1 MVWYGKFKNN
11 EKDLLPNFAAEVQ
24 KEQTWLALL
33 FKKLQDERQPGWV
46 ARQKVRGLF
55 SGPPSNTSCLQR
67 AVSLHEE
74 RVTIKREREESVA
87 AKAFKTARAWSMEL
101 RNSKSTIDLDADD
114 DHDDDDDDDDDVPC
128 DSPSIEAAIEEAMD
142 QMEEEEQID
151 FGTPP

>member
-1 MVWYGKFKNN
+1 M
-11 EKDLLPNFAAEVQ
+11 Q
-24 KEQTWLALL
+24 KEQACLALL

-87 AKAFKTARAWSMEL
+87 AKACETARA
-101 RNSKSTIDLDADD
+101 
-114 DHDDDDDDDDDVPC
+114 
-128 DSPSIEAAIEEAMD
+128 
-142 QMEEEEQID
+142 
-151 FGTPP
+151 